1 MADQPYEPTTEEL
14 KRAWIHTGLSFRR
27 HRFEEDIKIPM
38 IANALRRAV
47 QASRKDDQLPKQGS
61 LELEC
66 SHA

>member
-1 MADQPYEPTTEEL
+1 MGNQYEPTTEEL
-14 KRAWIHTGLSFRR
+14 KRAWMHTGLAFRS

-47 QASRKDDQLPKQGS
+47 QAARKDDQLPKQSS
-61 LELEC
+61 LLLEC